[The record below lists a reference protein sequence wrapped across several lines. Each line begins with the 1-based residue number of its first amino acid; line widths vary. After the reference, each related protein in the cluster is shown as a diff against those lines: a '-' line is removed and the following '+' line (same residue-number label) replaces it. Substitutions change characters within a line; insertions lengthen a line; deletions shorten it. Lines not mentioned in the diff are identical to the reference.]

1 MSARS
6 QIATT
11 QRSLRWLAVGAMLW
25 VLLLLALLAWWGWV
39 VRQQSQRIVELE
51 HVAGLDSSAT
61 NAEWEATQR
70 MLVWEGGTLLVLLTG
85 LSIALVWLYLR
96 DQRRTNSLRAFFASV
111 THELRT
117 PLTSIRLQAESLA
130 DTGYTSPLVERLLED
145 TSRLEAQVEK
155 TLELARLEGG
165 GEVDLQPLPI
175 RAWLQR
181 QIQSKTATR
190 AVQIELWPADS
201 SPGALVLADRS
212 ALEIIFRNLIENT
225 IRHSESAPARAHI
238 TAQEQDT
245 ELVVSFADAGQG
257 FGGDAGRLGS
267 LFFRGSRS
275 QGAGVGLYLIRTLM
289 QRMGGRAEFSS
300 RPGAGFETRLHFR
313 RTEEPA

>member
-1 MSARS
+1 MSTDS
-6 QIATT
+6 QLATT
-11 QRSLRWLAVGAMLW
+11 QRHLRWLALAAMLW
-25 VLLLLALLAWWGWV
+25 VLLLLALMAWWGWV
-39 VRQQSQRIVELE
+39 VREQSQRIVELE
-51 HVAGLDSSAT
+51 RLAGLDSSAA
-61 NAEWEATQR
+61 NAAWEATQR
-70 MLVWEGGTLLVLLTG
+70 MLAWEGGTLLLLLTG

-130 DTGYTSPLVERLLED
+130 DAGSASPLLERLLED
-145 TSRLEAQVEK
+145 TSRLEGQVEK

-165 GEVDLQPLPI
+165 GELDLQPLPI

-181 QIQSKTATR
+181 QIQSKAAAR
-190 AVQIELWPADS
+190 AVQIELWPAANDA
-201 SPGALVLADRS
+201 GAVVLADRS

-225 IRHSESAPARAHI
+225 VRHSESTPARALI
-238 TAQEQDT
+238 AAREDGP
-245 ELVVSFADAGQG
+245 ELVVSFTDAGKG
-257 FGGDAGRLGS
+257 FGGDAERLGS
-267 LFFRGSRS
+267 LFYRGQRS

-289 QRMGGRAEFSS
+289 QRMGGRAEFAS

-313 RTEEPA
+313 RAEEAA